1 MYIKENEKPP
11 LKICEMVCDKPL
23 HKKLDNYEL
32 SHFFNN
38 HSTNLLVGRPASGK
52 TSLLY
57 SFFESKKLLKKV
69 YHNIYLFQ
77 PSHSRVSMKDKLF
90 EKLPDENKFE
100 ELDYDSLS
108 EVMERIKAEDSKY
121 NNCIIFDDQSV
132 ALKNNDTL
140 KLLKEL
146 IFNRRHIRTSVFF
159 LTQTFFSVPKEIRR
173 LFSNVFVFKVSRGE
187 LTTIFEELVE
197 KHKDCMMEISKLVYD
212 KPHNF
217 LYINTESQR
226 LFKNWDEILF
236 NEEEDEEGTTK

>member
-1 MYIKENEKPP
+1 MYIKENNKPD
-11 LKICEMVCDKPL
+11 LKVCEMVCDKPL
-23 HKKLDNYEL
+23 HKKLDDYEL

-38 HSTNLLVGRPASGK
+38 HSTNLFVGRPGSGK
-52 TSLLY
+52 TSILY
-57 SFFESKKLLKKV
+57 SLFESKKLLKKV

-77 PSHSRVSMKDKLF
+77 PSSSRLSMKDKLF

-100 ELDYDSLS
+100 ELDFDSLS
-108 EVMERIKAEDSKY
+108 EVMERIKAEDSKF

-197 KHKDCMMEISKLVYD
+197 KRKDCMMEISKLVYD

-217 LYINTESQR
+217 LYINTETQR
-226 LFKNWDEILF
+226 LFKGWDEIIIAD
-236 NEEEDEEGTTK
+236 DENDVL